1 MSYKKTLIVALPV
14 LSVLVWAV
22 WPRATPEHQLVR
34 ADNAVA
40 PPFTLTDLNGKT
52 FDSTRLKGHVVVL
65 DLWATW
71 CEPCIADIPMFN
83 RLHEKYG
90 PRGLTIVGAAMQSGW
105 AQDIKPAVEK
115 HGMNY
120 TIVIGDE
127 QLAEHYPYLGLPTTY
142 LIGKDWT
149 IAKKF
154 IGTIPD
160 KEGEKEG
167 ALEREVERLLRTS

>member
-1 MSYKKTLIVALPV
+1 MLYRKLLIGALPV
-14 LSVLVWAV
+14 LVVVVWAV
-22 WPRATPEHQLVR
+22 RPRSTGEHQLVK
-34 ADNAVA
+34 ATSGDA
-40 PPFTLTDLNGKT
+40 PHFKLLDLNGKE
-52 FDSTRLKGHVVVL
+52 FDSSSLKGHVVVL

-71 CEPCIADIPMFN
+71 CEPCVADIPMFN
-83 RLHEKYG
+83 RLQEKYG
-90 PRGLTIVGAAMQSGW
+90 PRGLKIVAAAMQSGW

-115 HGMNY
+115 HGMKY

-127 QLAEHYPYLGLPTTY
+127 KLAEQYPYIGLPTTY
-142 LIGKDWT
+142 LIGKDWN

-167 ALEREVERLLRTS
+167 EFEREIERLLQAS